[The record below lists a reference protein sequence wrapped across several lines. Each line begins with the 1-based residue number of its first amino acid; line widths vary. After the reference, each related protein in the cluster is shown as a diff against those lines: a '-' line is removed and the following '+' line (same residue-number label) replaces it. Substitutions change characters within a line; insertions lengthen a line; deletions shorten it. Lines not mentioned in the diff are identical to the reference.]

1 MRVFFA
7 LFALVA
13 MVMIWGSWHVAS
25 AQTKVVNKIRLVNP
39 SSGAV
44 VIIEAPSGL
53 SETQRFTFPVSTG
66 AAGQLMTTSSSG
78 SGNNPMQWATPGA
91 SATALSDRKPTTI
104 NFPDGADTAL
114 IVAVEANKSYRVEG
128 LLQIGRSADN
138 TPASDNLQVKL
149 TAPTGS
155 TRLLYGLRC
164 YDCPAGTTG
173 VPLRASGTTTAT
185 SGTIDPA
192 GATTDDYT
200 TRVYSIEG
208 VIDVGST
215 AGYAVLTLVNPD
227 PVSNSLTIGAQTYI
241 VLTEID

>member
-1 MRVFFA
+1 MRIFI
-7 LFALVA
+7 ALVA
-13 MVMIWGSWHVAS
+13 LVMIWGSWHVAS

-39 SSGAV
+39 SNGAV

-78 SGNNPMQWATPGA
+78 SGNNPMQWATAGA

-114 IVAVEANKSYRVEG
+114 IVAVEANKSYRIAG
-128 LLQIGRSADN
+128 LLQVGRISDN
-138 TPASDNLQVKL
+138 TPTSDNLQVKV

-173 VPLRASGTTTAT
+173 VPLSASGTTDAT
-185 SGTIDPA
+185 SGTINPA
-192 GATTDDYT
+192 GATDDYT
-200 TRVYSIEG
+200 TRAYSLEG
-208 VIDVGST
+208 IIDTGST
-215 AGYAVLTLVNPD
+215 AGYVTLTLLD
-227 PVSNSLTIGAQTYI
+227 PATSSNSLTMGSQSYI
-241 VLTEID
+241 VLTEVD

>member
-1 MRVFFA
+1 MRVFFT
-7 LFALVA
+7 LVALVA
-13 MVMIWGSWHVAS
+13 LAMIWGSWHVAS

-39 SSGAV
+39 SNGAV

-78 SGNNPMQWATPGA
+78 SGNNPMQWATAGA

-128 LLQIGRSADN
+128 LLQIGRSNDN

-155 TRLLYGLRC
+155 TRVLFGLRC
-164 YDCPAGTTG
+164 IDCPAGTTG
-173 VPLRASGTTTAT
+173 VPLSASGTTDAT
-185 SGTIDPA
+185 SATVNPA
-192 GATTDDYT
+192 GGTDDYT
-200 TRVYSIEG
+200 TRAYSLEG
-208 VIDVGST
+208 IIDTGST
-215 AGYAVLTLVNPD
+215 AGSVTLTLLD
-227 PVSNSLTIGAQTYI
+227 PATTSNSLTIGAQSYI
-241 VLTEID
+241 VLTEVD